1 MSSAKERLL
10 RYVKIDTQSAREK
23 TSIPSTEKQFNLA
36 RMLVN
41 ELQDL
46 GLQDVSLDDHC
57 YVMATLPGNISSP
70 APVVGLIAHM
80 DTSPDMSG
88 TNVKPQIIPAYDGGE
103 IILNS
108 EKDIRMSP
116 EIFPELKHYVGQE
129 LITTDGTTLLGADD
143 KAGVSAIM
151 AAMEELIHHPEIKHG
166 TLKIGFTPDE
176 EVGHG
181 ADKFDVK
188 KFGADFAYTL
198 DGGELGEI
206 EFETFNAAEAVVEI
220 QGKNVHPGSAKDKMI
235 NANLVAMEFNTM
247 LPVNERPE
255 FTSGYDG
262 FSHLFL
268 MDGSVENARMIY
280 IVRDHSRVKFEAR
293 KKQFTSIAAFLNE
306 RYGSG
311 TVTVKLTD
319 QYYNMRE
326 KIEPLSYIMDYAR
339 EAIIDAG
346 LKPVT
351 MPVRGG
357 TDGSRLSFMGLPC
370 PNLFTGGFNFHGKYE
385 CIPSASLEK
394 SVEVILGIVQKVAEK

>member
-1 MSSAKERLL
+1 MESLLERFL

-57 YVMATLPGNISSP
+57 YVMATLPGNITSP

-143 KAGVSAIM
+143 KAGVAAIM

>member
-143 KAGVSAIM
+143 KAGVAAIM